1 MGGVFGGDNVVCNSG
16 FGRGCSREASG
27 DPEDAL
33 CLRLREQRQMCPCS
47 VLLNSSG

>member
-1 MGGVFGGDNVVCNSG
+1 MGGVLGGVTVVCNAG

-33 CLRLREQRQMCPCS
+33 CLWLREQRQMPPCS